1 MRKTV
6 TVLAILLFGALL
18 NADVVMKLSMPR
30 ERYMT
35 YEPVIA
41 NLALRNTSGQ
51 GLIFGHE
58 AEFKGFLEI
67 GLFDMHDRPLKG
79 SGTKV
84 DLKGLILRPGAD
96 HHIRVNIGKWL
107 DMRRAGFY
115 KLKLFISHPML
126 KNEYES
132 NFCTFDITNGQ
143 IFWQRNFG
151 IPNLQGAQLGEDLK
165 IRSYVIKTLQDKSN
179 ICFYLFVEDK
189 NKVYAVRHLGVLL
202 GRELPSFELD
212 SLNQLHMLLP
222 ISSKKFNYAIFDWH
236 GNQEKQSY
244 YRISRTVPTLFR
256 QGTTGDVSVVG
267 GELILPGEG
276 YAQEKLLPNLPADAI
291 NTPPAAQKQPAPANK
306 K

>member
-6 TVLAILLFGALL
+6 VSVAIMLFAVVLE
-18 NADVVMKLSMPR
+18 ADVVMKLSMPR

-41 NLALRNTSGQ
+41 TLALRNTSGQ

-96 HHIRVNIGKWL
+96 HYIRVNIGKWL

-132 NFCTFDITNGQ
+132 NFCTFDISDGQ
-143 IFWQRNFG
+143 VFWQRNFG
-151 IPNLQGAQLGEDLK
+151 MPNLQGAQLGEDLK
-165 IRSYVIKTLQDKSN
+165 MRTYTIKSLQEKSN
-179 ICFYLFVEDK
+179 VYFYLFVEDK
-189 NKVYAVRHLGVLL
+189 NKIYAVKYLGTLL
-202 GRELPSFELD
+202 GRELPTFELD

-222 ISSKKFNYAIFDWH
+222 VASKKFSYVIFDWH
-236 GNQEKQSY
+236 GKEEKQAY
-244 YRISRTVPTLFR
+244 YKISRTVPILYR
-256 QGTTGDVSVVG
+256 QTTTGDVSVVG
-267 GELILPGEG
+267 GELLLPGES
-276 YAQEKLLPNLPADAI
+276 YAPQKLLPDLPADV
-291 NTPPAAQKQPAPANK
+291 TSPAPSK

>member
-6 TVLAILLFGALL
+6 AALAILLIAAVLE
-18 NADVVMKLSMPR
+18 ADVVMKLTMPR

-41 NLALRNTSGQ
+41 SLTLRNTSGQ
-51 GLIFGHE
+51 SLIFGHE
-58 AEFKGFLEI
+58 AEFSGHLEI
-67 GLFDMHDRPLKG
+67 GLFDLHDRPVKG

-84 DLKGLILRPGAD
+84 NLKGLILRPGAD

-107 DMRRAGFY
+107 DMRRAGSY
-115 KLKLFISHPML
+115 KLKLFIAHPML

-132 NFCTFDITNGQ
+132 NFCSFDISNGQ
-143 IFWQRNFG
+143 VFWQRNFG

-165 IRSYVIKTLQDKSN
+165 IRTYTVKTLQEKSDVY
-179 ICFYLFVEDK
+179 FYLFVEDK
-189 NKVYAVRHLGVLL
+189 TKIYAIKYLGTLL

-222 ISSKKFNYAIFDWH
+222 VASKKFSYVVFDWH
-236 GNQEKQSY
+236 GKEEKQSY
-244 YRISRTVPTLFR
+244 YKTSRTVPALFR
-256 QGTTGDVSVVG
+256 QSTTGDVSVIG
-267 GELILPGEG
+267 GELLLPGEN
-276 YAQEKLLPNLPADAI
+276 YAPQKLLPNLPADAALPQGAP
-291 NTPPAAQKQPAPANK
+291 NQPAPAGK